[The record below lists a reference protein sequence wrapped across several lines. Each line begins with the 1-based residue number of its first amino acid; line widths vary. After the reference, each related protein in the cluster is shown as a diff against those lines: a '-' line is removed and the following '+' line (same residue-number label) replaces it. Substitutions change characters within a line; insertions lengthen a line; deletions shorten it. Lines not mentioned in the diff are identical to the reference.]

1 MFGAINGARVSSSMV
16 KVMVL
21 TVIFF
26 EIKSGFFEDTLE
38 SHYGIASSLFV
49 FRTPVAR
56 RLGGLP
62 HRIYVIQD
70 IAQCGIKALGRS

>member
-1 MFGAINGARVSSSMV
+1 MV
-16 KVMVL
+16 EVMVL
-21 TVIFF
+21 TSLFF

-49 FRTPVAR
+49 FRTPVAG

-62 HRIYVIQD
+62 HLS
-70 IAQCGIKALGRS
+70 GL

>member
-1 MFGAINGARVSSSMV
+1 MFGAITAARASSSMV

-21 TVIFF
+21 TSLFF

-49 FRTPVAR
+49 FRTPAPPW
-56 RLGGLP
+56 RLAASHLCHP
-62 HRIYVIQD
+62 RHRPMRD
-70 IAQCGIKALGRS
+70 